1 VKDFNLCKSLSVICF
16 YYKKLISCPCLNLLL
31 LITFKDLISFVC
43 PLSTL
48 LIEWKLDLLIKDFEK
63 YIDKYLNTLVLIIPQ
78 FNTIFTFLLAW
89 NACSGHM
96 FCGIKKNVEVGK
108 SQILKKKKINVF
120 LSGKDFYMKHIP
132 TSENFK
138 GLYIVLSFYTRFCC
152 QQKFIFTFLF
162 LKPKMLQN
170 IKLL

>member
-48 LIEWKLDLLIKDFEK
+48 LNEWKLDLLIKDFEK

-108 SQILKKKKINVF
+108 SQILKKKKSTF
-120 LSGKDFYMKHIP
+120 
-132 TSENFK
+132 
-138 GLYIVLSFYTRFCC
+138 SFRA
-152 QQKFIFTFLF
+152 KIFTWNIFQPQKTSRDYILFFPFIQGFVVNRNSFLHF
-162 LKPKMLQN
+162 FS
-170 IKLL
+170 